1 MSQTMLQDKKNPI
14 LNNRY
19 EILKELGSGHTSTV
33 HLALDKRSDSYV
45 ALKIIKDDYITAE
58 LRNRDRVNDEM
69 HVMKLLEHNGIV
81 KIYDRSMQG
90 VMLEPCGKMYG
101 NVAFLVMEYV
111 PGTILIDFVSEMSE
125 SAGLGEAVGR
135 LFMTQL
141 LDSIEYMHNQG
152 IVHRDIKAENI
163 IISNNFEAKLIDF
176 GFASYENNDKLTNYC
191 GTPAYMAPEIKK
203 GLEQNGQ

>member
-1 MSQTMLQDKKNPI
+1 MSQTMLQEKKNPI

-90 VMLEPCGKMYG
+90 VMLEPCGNMYG

>member
-1 MSQTMLQDKKNPI
+1 MSQTMLQEKKNSV

-90 VMLEPCGKMYG
+90 VMMEPCGSMYG

-111 PGTILIDFVSEMSE
+111 PGTILLDFVSEMSE
-125 SAGLGEAVGR
+125 SAGLGEAVRAPGR
-135 LFMTQL
+135 TERDRLSNTVKV
-141 LDSIEYMHNQG
+141 DSVVSLEF
-152 IVHRDIKAENI
+152 D
-163 IISNNFEAKLIDF
+163 
-176 GFASYENNDKLTNYC
+176 GFWHSLVPANGLC
-191 GTPAYMAPEIKK
+191 GRRRR
-203 GLEQNGQ
+203 

>member
-1 MSQTMLQDKKNPI
+1 M
-14 LNNRY
+14 
-19 EILKELGSGHTSTV
+19 

-90 VMLEPCGKMYG
+90 VMLEPCGNMYG

>member
-1 MSQTMLQDKKNPI
+1 MSQTMLQEKKNSI

-90 VMLEPCGKMYG
+90 VMLEPCGNMYG

>member
-1 MSQTMLQDKKNPI
+1 MFQENQEKKNSV

-90 VMLEPCGKMYG
+90 VMIEPCGSMYG

-111 PGTILIDFVSEMSE
+111 PGTILLDFVSEMSE

-163 IISNNFEAKLIDF
+163 IVSNNFEAKLIDF
-176 GFASYENNDKLTNYC
+176 GFASYEDNDKLTNYC